1 MPLNSSQLIV
11 ADINT
16 YPAAVLHNGNARHQ
30 GDDPPSFSGRAKLVA
45 LIDAQI
51 YAYKKSG
58 GKS

>member
-16 YPAAVLHNGNARHQ
+16 YRRPSSTTATPGIQR
-30 GDDPPSFSGRAKLVA
+30 DDPDHFRGVA